1 MNFLNRVGVGR
12 RPLNKDDGKENALTN
27 TTRARLGQKPG
38 HTEIERMSLTPRM
51 QSMYGQIRLSS
62 NFFLG

>member
-27 TTRARLGQKPG
+27 TVKFALAL
-38 HTEIERMSLTPRM
+38 I
-51 QSMYGQIRLSS
+51 SS
-62 NFFLG
+62 